1 MTTLDETICEQL
13 SAWMDGELPA
23 DEARFLERR
32 LANEP
37 ELRARWERM
46 QLASSCLK
54 GQSLRKMPATLAA
67 NVAAAIAEP
76 AVVERTRR
84 PWLGWAVA
92 ASVALLA
99 VAVVPSWLGGGL
111 SGPVVAQSTNDAGA
125 PVDEPVFIA
134 SPSSADLVATEAGTV
149 VVPPRSSGSPP
160 VAPRIGSSPNVVAS
174 STSTGAQSPSD
185 FPLAAVNDGKAW
197 PRSPLS
203 AGGNDPALEAYLI
216 RHNQMMG
223 DDGLSGFVPYVDVVT
238 NESPAA
244 DAGGEGEG
252 TR

>member
-1 MTTLDETICEQL
+1 MTTLDETLCEQL

-54 GQSLRKMPATLAA
+54 GHSLRPMPGTLAA
-67 NVAAAIAEP
+67 NVAAAIVAP
-76 AVVERTRR
+76 SVAERTRR

-99 VAVVPSWLGGGL
+99 VAVVPSWIGDGA
-111 SGPVVAQSTNDAGA
+111 SGPVVAQSSNEPGA
-125 PVDEPVFIA
+125 PVDEPVFIP
-134 SPSSADLVATEAGTV
+134 SPSSADLIANETGTV
-149 VVPPRSSGSPP
+149 TTPARDSGAPP
-160 VAPRIGSSPNVVAS
+160 VAPRVGSSPVVVAS
-174 STSTGAQSPSD
+174 TTSTGAQSPSD
-185 FPLAAVNDGKAW
+185 FPLTAASDGKAW

-244 DAGGEGEG
+244 DASGEGEG